1 MDFKTKVL
9 KIGPLVEEMINEGDL
24 LIVFGENAPDTLA
37 EVAVIHTDCQLSRPV
52 APGDQVTVCD
62 KTYTVTAV
70 GEEANKTLA
79 ELGHCTLKFSGHPEV
94 ELPGQIEMKG
104 DGFPNLTI
112 GGEFN
117 ILFQ

>member
-1 MDFKTKVL
+1 MDFKSSVL
-9 KIGPLVEEMINEGDL
+9 KIGPLVDEMINEGDL
-24 LIVFGENAPDTLA
+24 LIVFGENAPDTLV
-37 EVAVIHTDCQLSRPV
+37 EVAMIHTDCELSRPV
-52 APGDQVTVCD
+52 SPGDKIRVCD
-62 KTYTVTAV
+62 KIYTVTAV

-94 ELPGQIEMKG
+94 ELPGQIEMAG
-104 DGFPNLTI
+104 DGFPDLKI